1 MSATK
6 TENAFT
12 PKRGRPNA
20 KQVAAIDQAI
30 LSTAT
35 RMFLESGYDA
45 VAMENIATATGV
57 SKGTLYARYPSKEAL
72 FMKVIKARVDG
83 WAIIS
88 SHEDHLLT
96 DDIGERLRHHA
107 RTIARSLLQTE
118 VRAFG
123 RLTLAH
129 RERFPELAKA
139 LYESGYLYIVQLI
152 KRDMEEAGTRDG
164 MPPRDADGAARMLV
178 SALAG
183 WEMQES
189 GAGPIS
195 ESEMLKAADRA
206 VDLFM
211 AARSSW

>member
-6 TENAFT
+6 IEKIFT

-30 LSTAT
+30 LMTAT
-35 RMFLESGYDA
+35 RMFLESSYDA

-72 FMKVIKARVDG
+72 FMKVIKVRVDG
-83 WAIIS
+83 WATTS

-107 RTIARSLLQTE
+107 HIIARSLLQTE

-129 RERFPELAKA
+129 RERFPELAEA
-139 LYESGYLYIVQLI
+139 LYEAGYLYIVRLI
-152 KRDMEEAGTRDG
+152 TRDIEEAGKRDG
-164 MPPRDADGAARMLV
+164 MPPCDAEGTARLFV

-189 GAGPIS
+189 GGGPIS
-195 ESEMLKAADRA
+195 ENDMLKAADRA